1 MRRYRLA
8 WLLGMISL
16 VLGSDAASAFGG
28 MYVAKA
34 DGQLFNQSSKVVFA
48 RHDGR
53 TVITMASDYQGALEE
68 FALVVPVPDVLERG
82 QIRVMTD
89 GAVVDHLDAYTAPRL
104 IKRVDGDPCRADL
117 AEPSPPR
124 GATTAPARSTAEAL
138 GVSVAATY
146 AVGEY
151 DIEILAAEDSN
162 GLAGWL
168 RANGYR
174 LPDGAEEILA
184 DYVARGMRFILARVN
199 LEEQS
204 KLGYSYLRPLQMAF
218 ESEDFVLP
226 LRLGMA
232 NAAEPQE
239 LVVYVLTRDGRAES
253 VNYPTQRVPS
263 GVQLPLFVKD
273 DVPAF
278 YRAMLEAE
286 AARTQKPAVFLEY
299 AWELSRCDPCTAEPL
314 SLDELRGLGVF
325 WLFEADQPEVAGL
338 SGAVAPDV
346 FVTRLHLRY
355 DAGRFPD
362 ELRLRESGDRSRFQ
376 VRYALRHPWRGE
388 PRCEAA
394 REYLRALPARFEE
407 EAGTLARLTGWPIAE
422 IRARMEAGG
431 QSFATSQLLAAER
444 KWWERLWSEN

>member
-8 WLLGMISL
+8 WLLGLISL

-34 DGQLFNQSSKVVFA
+34 DGRLFNQSSKVVFA

-53 TVITMASDYQGALEE
+53 TVITMVSDYQGALEE
-68 FALVVPVPDVLERG
+68 FALIVPVPAVLERG

-104 IKRVDGDPCRADL
+104 IKRVDGDPCRA
-117 AEPSPPR
+117 EPGPPR
-124 GATTAPARSTAEAL
+124 GATTAPARSRAEAL
-138 GVSVAATY
+138 VRVAATY

-151 DIEILAAEDSN
+151 DIVILAAEDSD

-174 LPDGAEEILA
+174 LPERAEEILA

-226 LRLGMA
+226 LRLGLA

-239 LVVYVLTRDGRAES
+239 LVVYV
-253 VNYPTQRVPS
+253 
-263 GVQLPLFVKD
+263 
-273 DVPAF
+273 
-278 YRAMLEAE
+278 
-286 AARTQKPAVFLEY
+286 
-299 AWELSRCDPCTAEPL
+299 
-314 SLDELRGLGVF
+314 
-325 WLFEADQPEVAGL
+325 
-338 SGAVAPDV
+338 
-346 FVTRLHLRY
+346 
-355 DAGRFPD
+355 
-362 ELRLRESGDRSRFQ
+362 
-376 VRYALRHPWRGE
+376 
-388 PRCEAA
+388 
-394 REYLRALPARFEE
+394 
-407 EAGTLARLTGWPIAE
+407 
-422 IRARMEAGG
+422 
-431 QSFATSQLLAAER
+431 
-444 KWWERLWSEN
+444 